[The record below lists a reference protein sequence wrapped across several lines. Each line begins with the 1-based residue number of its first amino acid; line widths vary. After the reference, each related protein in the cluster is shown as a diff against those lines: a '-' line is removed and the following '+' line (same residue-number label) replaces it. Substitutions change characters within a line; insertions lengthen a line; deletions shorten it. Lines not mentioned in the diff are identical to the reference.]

1 MKNEMRQF
9 QITFKPCEYEGEM
22 NKINYNNQVRSR
34 VMTKNVDDTKD
45 FYAAMKLYDNLLY
58 SNEYMLYYK
67 LKEGK

>member
-1 MKNEMRQF
+1 MKIERTQF
-9 QITFKPCEYEGEM
+9 QIIFKPCEYEGEM

>member
-1 MKNEMRQF
+1 
-9 QITFKPCEYEGEM
+9 M

-58 SNEYMLYYK
+58 SNEYMLDYK
-67 LKEGK
+67 LKEGE